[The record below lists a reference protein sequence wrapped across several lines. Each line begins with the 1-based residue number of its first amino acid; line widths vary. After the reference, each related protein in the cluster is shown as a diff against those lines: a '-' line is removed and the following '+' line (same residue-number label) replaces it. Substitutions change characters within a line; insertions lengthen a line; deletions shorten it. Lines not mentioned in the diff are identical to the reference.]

1 MKRLNRK
8 KIITELEWLRSAMY
22 HVMLEAKVD
31 NIGWKVKSYGAYY
44 DNADKLIVE
53 LGGESNK
60 DIQDEILEG
69 WKKIDKSK
77 LEDIKKYVSDEV
89 GYTMID
95 SENKQYGA
103 SDDAIIEMIF
113 KKFILRE

>member
-1 MKRLNRK
+1 MNRK
-8 KIITELEWLRSAMY
+8 KIIIELEWLRSAMS
-22 HVMLEAKVD
+22 HVMLDAKVAG
-31 NIGWKVKSYGAYY
+31 IGWKVKSYGAYH

-53 LGGESNK
+53 LGGESTK

-69 WKKIDKSK
+69 WKEIDNSK

-89 GYTMID
+89 GYTIID

-103 SDDAIIEMIF
+103 SDDEIIEMIF
-113 KKFILRE
+113 KKFILKE